1 MNLKKC
7 ISLILAMVM
16 LVSNIGLAFSVHFCG
31 GKVAAVSS
39 VFQSGKVCEMERKA
53 VKMTCCAKKLAEQ
66 HKKCCSDKKVNLKA
80 KSDNGIVK
88 NGSFQLESPLFYSHS
103 WKPLYNKP
111 VVFTEQKKTI
121 HYYCDANSP
130 PLFKLYSRY
139 TLYA

>member
-7 ISLILAMVM
+7 TSLILAAVM
-16 LVSNIGLAFSVHFCG
+16 LVSNAGLAFSVHFCG
-31 GKVAAVSS
+31 GKVASVSS
-39 VFQSGKVCEMERKA
+39 VFHSGKVCEMEKKV

-66 HKKCCSDKKVNLKA
+66 HKKCCSDKKVAFKA

-88 NGSFQLESPLFYSHS
+88 NGSFQLETSFFYSQS
-103 WKPLYNKP
+103 WKPFYEKP
-111 VVFTEQKKTI
+111 VVFTAHKKTI
-121 HYYCDANSP
+121 RYYCDANSP